1 MKTLSTMYI
10 RRIWE
15 IIGFSKLHL
24 IMTKIYLIVLSLLI
38 KCNKLIKNQKKIQEK
53 SEKSTEN

>member
-1 MKTLSTMYI
+1 MT
-10 RRIWE
+10 
-15 IIGFSKLHL
+15 KLHL
-24 IMTKIYLIVLSLLI
+24 IMTKIYLIVLSSLI

>member
-1 MKTLSTMYI
+1 MT
-10 RRIWE
+10 
-15 IIGFSKLHL
+15 KLHL
-24 IMTKIYLIVLSLLI
+24 IMTKIYLIVLSSFI